1 MTKKKQR
8 LSYFQNL
15 LPEREYKF
23 RVRAQN
29 VYGIGEPSAESDPV
43 TVGLI
48 NNNGKKMNRGG

>member
-48 NNNGKKMNRGG
+48 NN